1 MELSMYVVK
10 LGQSYVADY
19 VGCFATKEL
28 AIQWIEDNDLD
39 LKNCQIIRIIPKTE
53 Y

>member
-1 MELSMYVVK
+1 MYIVK
-10 LGQSYVADY
+10 LGQSYLADY

-28 AIQWIEDNDLD
+28 AELWIEDNDLSSE
-39 LKNCQIIRIIPKTE
+39 NCQIIRIIPKGQ